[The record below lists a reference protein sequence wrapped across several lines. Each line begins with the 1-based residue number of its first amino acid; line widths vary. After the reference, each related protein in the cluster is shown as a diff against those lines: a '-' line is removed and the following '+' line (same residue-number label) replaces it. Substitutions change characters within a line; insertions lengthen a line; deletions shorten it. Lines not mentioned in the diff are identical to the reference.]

1 MLDAGS
7 GDAGVCGPVQVEQLN
22 IPPGALVDGVKEG
35 HVGFAWAGGCA
46 FGPFL
51 VGATLYLQ
59 TGYAGTRTGKFD
71 PPPYTPVTPVTVDG
85 GFPDGG
91 IVCDGGNAC
100 DGGP

>member
-1 MLDAGS
+1 MDAGNM
-7 GDAGVCGPVQVEQLN
+7 DAGMCGPVLVDQLV
-22 IPPGALVDGVKEG
+22 IPDGALVDGIKEG

-59 TGYAGTRTGKFD
+59 TGYAGQRTGTFD
-71 PPPYTPVTPVTVDG
+71 PPPYTAVQPVDVGDG

-91 IVCDGGNAC
+91 IVCDGGNC